1 MRVLVVG
8 SGAREHALCWS
19 LAASPLVKTVRC
31 APGNAG
37 IARDAELVPIAA
49 EAIDELVG
57 YARAERID
65 LVVVGPERPLVL
77 GLVDRLAEAGVRAVG
92 PSAAA
97 ARLEG
102 SKAFAKALCAR
113 YGIPTAAFRV
123 FEAGE
128 RAAARAH
135 IEERGAPVV
144 VKADGLAAGK
154 GVTVAATVEEA
165 LAAVEAAF
173 GGAFGE
179 AGARVVVE
187 EFLEG
192 EEASLFALCDGRD
205 ALVIGTAQDH
215 KRAFDGDRGPNTGG
229 MGACSPAPP
238 LTPALVERVM
248 AEIVRPTLVA
258 MAAEGTPFRGILY
271 AGLMIGADGPKL
283 VEFNVRMGDPECQV
297 VLPRLMTDLGQLL
310 LGTAD
315 GMLGRMSARLYP
327 THALGVVL
335 ATRGYP
341 GPVGRGSVLRGL
353 EAAEAIEGVLVFHAA
368 TRREGGQWLA
378 DGGRVLTVVGTGASL
393 AEARQRAYAAVERI
407 DWPEGYCRHDI
418 GARALAAASEPAA
431 GA

>member
-19 LAASPLVKTVRC
+19 LAASPLVKTVLC

-49 EAIDELVG
+49 EAVDELVAF
-57 YARAERID
+57 ARRERID

-77 GLVDRLAEAGVRAVG
+77 GLVDRLAEAGVRAIG

-102 SKAFAKALCAR
+102 SKAFTKELCAR
-113 YGIPTAAFRV
+113 HGIPTAAFRV
-123 FEAGE
+123 FEARE
-128 RAAARAH
+128 RDAARTY
-135 IEERGAPVV
+135 IEARGAPIV

-165 LAAVEAAF
+165 LAALDAAF
-173 GGAFGE
+173 DGAFGE

-192 EEASLFALCDGRD
+192 DEASLFALCDGRD
-205 ALVIGTAQDH
+205 ALVLGTAQDH

-238 LTPALVERVM
+238 LPPAMVERAM
-248 AEIVRPTLVA
+248 AEIVRPTLAA

-271 AGLMIGADGPKL
+271 AGLMIGPTGPRL
-283 VEFNVRMGDPECQV
+283 VEYNVRMGDPECQV

-310 LGTAD
+310 FGAAD
-315 GMLGRMSARLYP
+315 GMLGRMSVRFYP
-327 THALGVVL
+327 THTLGVVL

-341 GPVGRGSVLRGL
+341 GPVGRGSELRGL
-353 EAAEAIEGVLVFHAA
+353 EAAEAVEGVHLFHAA
-368 TRREGGQWLA
+368 TRKEGGRWLA
-378 DGGRVLTVVGTGASL
+378 DGGRVLTVVGSGATL
-393 AEARQRAYAAVERI
+393 AEARDRAYAAVDRI
-407 DWPEGYCRHDI
+407 DWPEGFCRRDI
-418 GARALAAASEPAA
+418 GWRALAASPGPAR
-431 GA
+431 GG

>member
-57 YARAERID
+57 YARAERVD

-113 YGIPTAAFRV
+113 HGIPTAAFRV
-123 FEAGE
+123 FEASE
-128 RAAARAH
+128 QAAARAF
-135 IEERGAPVV
+135 IEEHGAPVV

-154 GVTVAATVEEA
+154 GVTVAGTVEEA
-165 LAAVEAAF
+165 VAAVEAAF

-179 AGARVVVE
+179 AGARVVIE

-205 ALVIGTAQDH
+205 ALLLGTAQDH

-238 LTPALVERVM
+238 LTPAMVEQVM
-248 AEIVRPTLVA
+248 AEIVRPTLAA

-310 LGTAD
+310 LGAAD

-341 GPVGRGSVLRGL
+341 GPVQRGSELRGL
-353 EAAEAIEGVLVFHAA
+353 EAAEATEGVLLFHAA
-368 TRREGGQWLA
+368 TRREGGRWLA
-378 DGGRVLTVVGTGASL
+378 DGGRVLTVVGTGTSL
-393 AEARQRAYAAVERI
+393 AEARQRAYAAVDRI
-407 DWPEGYCRHDI
+407 DWPEGYCRRDI
-418 GARALAAASEPAA
+418 GARALAAASEPEA
-431 GA
+431 GG

>member
-37 IARDAELVPIAA
+37 IARDAEVVPIAA

-57 YARAERID
+57 YARAERVD

-77 GLVDRLAEAGVRAVG
+77 GLVDRLVEVGVRAVG

-123 FEAGE
+123 FEASQQ
-128 RAAARAH
+128 AAARAF
-135 IEERGAPVV
+135 IEEHGAPIV

-154 GVTVAATVEEA
+154 GVTVAGTVEEA
-165 LAAVEAAF
+165 VAALEAAF

-179 AGARVVVE
+179 AGARVVIE

-238 LTPALVERVM
+238 LTPAMVERVM
-248 AEIVRPTLVA
+248 AEIVRPTLAA

-271 AGLMIGADGPKL
+271 AGLMLGAAGPKL

-310 LGTAD
+310 LGAAD

-341 GPVGRGSVLRGL
+341 GPVERGSELRGL
-353 EAAEAIEGVLVFHAA
+353 EAAEATEGVLLFHAA
-368 TRREGGQWLA
+368 TRREGGRWLA

-393 AEARQRAYAAVERI
+393 AEARQRAYAAVDRI
-407 DWPEGYCRHDI
+407 DWPQGYCRRDI
-418 GARALAAASEPAA
+418 GARTLAAASEPMAS
-431 GA
+431 G

>member
-113 YGIPTAAFRV
+113 HGIPTAAFRV

-128 RAAARAH
+128 QAAARAF
-135 IEERGAPVV
+135 IEEHGAPVV

-165 LAAVEAAF
+165 VAAVEAAF

-179 AGARVVVE
+179 AGARVVIE

-205 ALVIGTAQDH
+205 ALLLGTAQDH

-238 LTPALVERVM
+238 LTPAMVERVM
-248 AEIVRPTLVA
+248 AEIVRPTLAA

-271 AGLMIGADGPKL
+271 AGLMIGVDGPKL

-310 LGTAD
+310 LGAAD

-341 GPVGRGSVLRGL
+341 GPVQRGSELRGL
-353 EAAEAIEGVLVFHAA
+353 EAAEATEGVLLFHAA
-368 TRREGGQWLA
+368 TRREDGRWLA
-378 DGGRVLTVVGTGASL
+378 DGGRVLTVVGTGTSL
-393 AEARQRAYAAVERI
+393 AEARQRAYAAVDRI
-407 DWPEGYCRHDI
+407 DWPEGYCRRDI
-418 GARALAAASEPAA
+418 GARALAAASEPEA
-431 GA
+431 GG